1 MKKNFL
7 VVLLMVIIIIGAPTI
22 LYLVMYKMN
31 IQFLHDGNNS
41 DWVSFWGGYLGAIFG
56 IFGAV
61 FLSNKDRKEQKSQ
74 ESQFLIVSLYLEKM
88 EKLQEILFNIEI
100 LNEELGNRIMDFD
113 YTSVDDQDEMLK
125 IKHDI
130 TNYFHL
136 IRIEIVRTKTLYS
149 YFSGNDSYLI
159 EMSQSFSQLV
169 KEGTEIIFSDEINVI
184 ELNLILDTFKNK
196 LEIAQDDVTREIT
209 LKLIAIQNN
218 YAETK
223 EFLKEEK
230 NE

>member
-1 MKKNFL
+1 MKKKIF
-7 VVLLMVIIIIGAPTI
+7 VSLLIATIIMGAPAI
-22 LYLVMYKMN
+22 LYLVMYKMD
-31 IQFLHDGNNS
+31 IQFLHDGVES

-74 ESQFLIVSLYLEKM
+74 EAQFLIVSLYLEKM

-125 IKHDI
+125 IKYDI

-159 EMSQSFSQLV
+159 EMSQSYSQLV
-169 KEGTEIIFSDEINVI
+169 EQVTKIIYSDKINVI
-184 ELNLILDTFKNK
+184 ELNLILDMFKNK

-223 EFLKEEK
+223 EFLKE
-230 NE
+230 

>member
-1 MKKNFL
+1 MKKKAL
-7 VVLLMVIIIIGAPTI
+7 VFLLMAIIIMGAPAI

-31 IQFLHDGNNS
+31 IQFLHDGNDG

-61 FLSNKDRKEQKSQ
+61 FLSNKDRKDQKAQ

-100 LNEELGNRIMDFD
+100 LNEELGNKIMDFD
-113 YTSVDDQDEMLK
+113 YTSRDDQNQMLK
-125 IKHDI
+125 IKSDI
-130 TNYFHL
+130 TNCFHL
-136 IRIEIVRTKTLYS
+136 IRVEIIRTRTLYS

-159 EMSQSFSQLV
+159 EMNQSFSQLV
-169 KEGTEIIFSDEINVI
+169 KDGTKIIFSNKIDVI
-184 ELNLILDTFKNK
+184 ELNLILDVFKNK
-196 LEIAQDDVTREIT
+196 LEIAQDEVTREIT

-218 YAETK
+218 YAETN
-223 EFLKEEK
+223 EFLKQEE
-230 NE
+230 ND